1 MRTPCDINYLMTHRG
16 QSLGTYKGLD
26 ILIVDY
32 EDDFKDSPL
41 VVIAQTAHLVEY
53 NHRSNTYRTIGY
65 VTSNWEV
72 KTYDTPLPYVPKAKE
87 KDVSSEVPVDIAI
100 DNIIN
105 ETLKGKT
112 LDDLLNGFNYGLE

>member
-1 MRTPCDINYLMTHRG
+1 MRAPCDINYLMAHRG
-16 QSLGTYKGLD
+16 QSLGTYKGQN
-26 ILIVDY
+26 IFIADY
-32 EDDFKDSPL
+32 EDDLKGIPL
-41 VVIAQTAHLVEY
+41 VVIAQTAHLVQH
-53 NHRSNTYRTIGY
+53 NPHANTYRTIGY

-72 KTYDTPLPYVPKAKE
+72 KTYDTPLPYVPKVKE
-87 KDVSSEVPVDIAI
+87 KDIPSEVPVDITI